1 MNKYI
6 LGAVAVVA
14 LPQVAFGQA
23 IPNFGDY
30 RNLDGAFRIGVNVV
44 NSANNFTQMQAFKQN
59 TIKDITDFLDP
70 SQIATVIGAQNAQQ
84 ALYQAVFDLRGATA
98 LAGYQQNGTTL
109 TVNFV
114 SPGGQLVL
122 QGNGTPCSFSF
133 TGPSRQASFDTFD
146 ALLDD
151 ESTPTS
157 QAVQECIARS
167 FVRFSPVDPL
177 AGNPGSLQSTMVRS
191 ALDLSVGDSL
201 IEEEDGNGGANTAG
215 DPWIVGA
222 SYTTGSAGRFD
233 IDRIDGRIQR
243 SFRIFEGNR
252 ALLKFDLP
260 FNYSRISGS
269 KGYSAQL
276 GVGLEFPVIARKWS
290 LEPRV
295 AYGAVY
301 SADAGSAGN
310 IVQASVTS
318 RYVVGGIGRGRLVIG
333 NMIGYSTTL
342 DPIGTQ
348 ANLNP
353 DLKNT
358 VLRNGVAYELPLKTR
373 LGGRSASVRA
383 SYGFT
388 KLLGSELRNDNFH
401 EATLSFGIRGR
412 EESVRAARDL
422 IRFNLSTIQAKGYST
437 YTAGIGFR
445 F

>member
-1 MNKYI
+1 MNKYVY
-6 LGAVAVVA
+6 GAIAA
-14 LPQVAFGQA
+14 IAIPQVAFGQA
-23 IPNFGDY
+23 VPNFGNY
-30 RNLDGAFRIGVNVV
+30 QALDGPFRVGVNVV
-44 NSANNFTQMQAFKQN
+44 NAANNFTQMQSFEQDS
-59 TIKDITDFLDP
+59 IEDIQEFLDP
-70 SQIATVIGAQNAQQ
+70 SQIAAVIGIQNAQQ
-84 ALYQAVFDLRGATA
+84 ALIQEVFDLRGATA
-98 LAGYQQNGTTL
+98 LAGYQQNSPILTL
-109 TVNFV
+109 NFV
-114 SPGGQLVL
+114 SPSGQLVN
-122 QGNGTPCSFSF
+122 QSDGTPCSFAF
-133 TGPSRQASFDTFD
+133 NGGTRQASYNAFD
-146 ALLDD
+146 AAVDD
-151 ESTPTS
+151 DTTPVS
-157 QAVQECIARS
+157 LAIQDCISRS

-177 AGNPGSLQSTMVRS
+177 AGNPGSLQSTMIRS
-191 ALDLSVGDSL
+191 ALDLTVGDSL

-222 SYTTGSAGRFD
+222 SYTTGNAGRFD
-233 IDRIDGRIQR
+233 IDRVDARIQR

-260 FNYSRISGS
+260 FNYSRISGQ

-276 GVGLEFPVIARKWS
+276 GVGLEYPVIARKWS
-290 LEPRV
+290 LEPRI

-318 RYVVGGIGRGRLVIG
+318 RYVVGGLGRGRLVIG

-342 DPIGTQ
+342 DPIGTS

-358 VLRNGVAYELPLKTR
+358 VLRNGLAYELPLKTR

-383 SYGFT
+383 SYGYT
-388 KLLGSELRNDNFH
+388 KLLGSDLRNDNFH

-412 EESVRAARDL
+412 EESVRATRDL
-422 IRFNLSTIQAKGYST
+422 IRFNLSTIQAKGYHT
-437 YTAGIGFR
+437 YSAGVGFR